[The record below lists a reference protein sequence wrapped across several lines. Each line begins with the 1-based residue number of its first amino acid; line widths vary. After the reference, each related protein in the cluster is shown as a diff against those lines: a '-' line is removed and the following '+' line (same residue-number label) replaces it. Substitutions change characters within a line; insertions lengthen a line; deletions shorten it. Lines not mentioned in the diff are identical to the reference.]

1 MKSII
6 HLSEWSQKTAVKIK
20 SALFLSVFVTLLLSS
35 FVVAQIHRGVIR
47 GRLTDVNGSAIPGA
61 TVNAIQTETGATQ
74 TTTTNNKGEYAF
86 TQLQP
91 GAYQVEL
98 EKSGFDKHVIK
109 AELKINQELR
119 LDQAMKVAGLQQ
131 TVEIIAPRTPLKKD
145 SAAQGNII
153 ENQQITG
160 LPLDGRNFQEL
171 VLLIPGAVPAA
182 QGSAGSARGD
192 FSFNVNGAREDATNF
207 LLDGVYNVDPKLN
220 TAAVRPP
227 VDAVQ
232 EFEIVTNGYD
242 ASFGRSG
249 GAQVNVI
256 LKSGTNHL
264 HGTAYEFFRNASLDA
279 RNYFVPADQPDPKYQ
294 RNQFGF
300 ALGGPIAQNR
310 AFFFVDYEGRRDRE
324 GITRLTNVPTQLERN
339 GDFSQSFL
347 PAPFNLFQQ
356 QPFANRQIPSFF
368 LNPISVK
375 IAALYPLPNRNVPGQ
390 NFVSSP
396 TQRDRNDHFDVRLNH
411 SPTDKTSFTARYSFA
426 DRTLFEPF
434 TGPSYPQVPGYGDNV
449 LRRGQNAMLGA
460 THIFSSSFINE
471 TRVAFNR
478 VASAVNHETQG
489 SNINRTLGLPDVATN
504 PRALGLTFISVLAF
518 SPLGDEFNNPQNT
531 VTNTYQILDTATYT
545 RGSHLLKFGVE
556 FRANQQN
563 GFRDVQARG
572 TLNFTGAFTQNPLA
586 DLLLGLITFS
596 SSAKV
601 DNHQHMRTNS
611 YNAFVNDSWRVT
623 PRLTLNAGVRYE
635 YNTPAVDAQDRVA
648 LYNPTTRTVVP
659 VGKNGLPRA
668 GYEGDKNNV
677 APRVG
682 FAWTLDDKTVLRSS
696 YGIFYD
702 QSALAPGEALYF
714 NPPYYELNFNIPS
727 QTSLITLQNPFPNTT
742 SAFFPKSVL
751 AIQRDFRT
759 AYFQHWNMSV
769 QRQLGDNRLF
779 EIAYVASKGTKLS
792 AGRDINQPRPSTQA
806 LNLRPLPQF
815 SDITM
820 LESRANSSYQSL
832 QLSYQQRLSTGLS
845 VLGAYTFGKSID
857 DASGFF
863 TSSGD
868 PNFPQD
874 SNNASAERGRSNF
887 DVRHRMSVSYSY
899 ALPFGTGRRWLSN
912 GGAAAAIL
920 GDWESY
926 GIVTLQSGR
935 PFTVALQ
942 TTLDNSN
949 TGFAN
954 LGFNGND
961 RPNLVGNPKLSNP
974 TPERWFNTAAF
985 TTPAFG
991 SFGSASRNIVD
1002 GPGYAN
1008 VNFSLLKNIGLT
1020 ESLKLQVRAEAFN
1033 LFNRVNF
1040 DLPDNFVGSPSFG
1053 RIRSA
1058 QSPRHIQFGLK
1069 LLF

>member
-1 MKSII
+1 MESKRI
-6 HLSEWSQKTAVKIK
+6 TVKIRT
-20 SALFLSVFVTLLLSS
+20 ALALSLLALLVLSLPVT
-35 FVVAQIHRGVIR
+35 AQIHRGVIR
-47 GRLTDVNGSAIPGA
+47 GRVVDPNKAVVPNA
-61 TVNAIQTETGATQ
+61 TVRVTRQETNETRTVTSTAA
-74 TTTTNNKGEYAF
+74 GEYTFA
-86 TQLQP
+86 QLLP
-91 GAYQVEL
+91 GRYQLEVEV
-98 EKSGFDKHVIK
+98 SGFRKY
-109 AELKINQELR
+109 AQPLELRVNQELR
-119 LDQAMKVAGLQQ
+119 HDVTMAVG
-131 TVEIIAPRTPLKKD
+131 TIGGHDNFIVETSILKKD
-145 SAAQGNII
+145 SASQGNVI
-153 ENQQITG
+153 ENRQVTG

-171 VLLIPGAVPAA
+171 ALLVPGAAPAA
-182 QGSAGSARGD
+182 QGSAGSVRGD
-192 FSFNVNGAREDATNF
+192 FSFNVNGAREDSTNF

-242 ASFGRSG
+242 ASFGRNG

-256 LKSGTNHL
+256 IKSGTNKV
-264 HGTAYEFFRNASLDA
+264 HGTAYEFFRNSALDA
-279 RNYFVPADQPDPKYQ
+279 RNYFVPADQPDPAYK

-300 ALGGPIAQNR
+300 AIGGPIVANR
-310 AFFFVDYEGRRDRE
+310 LFFFTDYEGRRERE
-324 GITRLTNVPTQLERN
+324 GITRVTNVPTQAERN
-339 GDFSQSFL
+339 GDFSNSFL
-347 PAPFNLFQQ
+347 PAPINIFGQ
-356 QPFANRQIPSFF
+356 QPQPFPNKQIPSFF
-368 LNPISVK
+368 QNPIGVK

-390 NFVSSP
+390 NYVSSP
-396 TQRDRNDHFDVRLNH
+396 TQRDRQDHFDVRLNYA
-411 SPTDKTSFTARYSFA
+411 PTDKTALTARYSFA

-449 LRRGQNAMLGA
+449 LRRGQNVMLSA
-460 THIFSSSFINE
+460 SHIFSPALINE

-478 VASAVNHETQG
+478 VATAVNHQTQG
-489 SNINRTLGLPDVATN
+489 STINRTLGLPDVVTN
-504 PRALGLTFISVLAF
+504 PRALGLTFISVLGF

-545 RGSHLLKFGVE
+545 RGAHLLKFGFE

-586 DLLLGLITFS
+586 DLLLGLITYS

-601 DNHQHMRTNS
+601 DNHQHLRTNS
-611 YNAFVNDSWRVT
+611 YNAFVNDSWRVR
-623 PRLTLNAGVRYE
+623 PRLTLNAGLRYE
-635 YNTPAVDAQDRVA
+635 YNTPGVDAQNRVA
-648 LYNPTTRTVVP
+648 LFNPTTRTVVP
-659 VGKNGLPRA
+659 VGTNGMPRA
-668 GYEGDKNNV
+668 GYDPDRNNI

-682 FAWTLDDKTVLRSS
+682 FAWTLDGSENTVLRGS
-696 YGIFYD
+696 YGVFYD

-714 NPPYYELNFNIPS
+714 NPPYYELNFNLPS
-727 QTSLITLQNPFPNTT
+727 QTSLVTLQNPFPNTT

-759 AYFQHWNMSV
+759 AYFQHWNLSV
-769 QRQLGDNRLF
+769 QRQLGQNRLF
-779 EIAYVASKGTKLS
+779 EVAYVASKGTKLL
-792 AGRDINQPRPSTQA
+792 AGRDINQPRPSTQQP
-806 LNLRPLPQF
+806 NLRPLPQF

-820 LESRANSSYQSL
+820 LESRANSNYQSL
-832 QLSYQQRLSTGLS
+832 QMSYQQRLTNSLS

-863 TSSGD
+863 TSFGD

-874 SNNASAERGRSNF
+874 SNNPGAERGRSNF

-899 ALPFGTGRRWLSN
+899 ALPFGNGKMWLSK
-912 GGAAAAIL
+912 GGAAAAIF
-920 GDWESY
+920 GDWESF

-942 TTLDNSN
+942 STLDNSN

-961 RPNLVGNPKLSNP
+961 RPNLIGNAKLSNP
-974 TPERWFNTAAF
+974 TPERWFDTNAF
-985 TTPAFG
+985 RTPAFG
-991 SFGSASRNIVD
+991 SFGNAGRNIVD

-1020 ESLKLQVRAEAFN
+1020 ESVKLQFRAEAFN

-1053 RIRSA
+1053 RVRSA
-1058 QSPRHIQFGLK
+1058 QNPRHIQFGLK

>member
-1 MKSII
+1 M
-6 HLSEWSQKTAVKIK
+6 KIK
-20 SALFLSVFVTLLLSS
+20 SALLISLFVSVFLSS
-35 FVVAQIHRGVIR
+35 FTFAQIHRGVIR
-47 GRLTDVNGSAIPGA
+47 GRLTDVAGSAIPGA
-61 TVNAIQTETGATQ
+61 TISAIHNETSVTQ
-74 TTTTNNKGEYAF
+74 TTTTNNKGEYSF
-86 TQLQP
+86 TQLLP
-91 GAYQVEL
+91 GTYQVKL
-98 EKSGFDKHVIK
+98 EKSGFDTHVIK
-109 AELKINQELR
+109 TELKVNQELR
-119 LDQAMKVAGLQQ
+119 LDQAMKVAGVQQ
-131 TVEIIAPRTPLKKD
+131 TIEITAPRMPLKKD
-145 SAAQGNII
+145 SAAQGSVIG
-153 ENQQITG
+153 NQQITG

-171 VLLIPGAVPAA
+171 VLLVPGAAPAA
-182 QGSAGSARGD
+182 QGSAGSVRGD

-242 ASFGRSG
+242 ASFGRNG

-256 LKSGTNHL
+256 LKSGTNAL
-264 HGTAYEFFRNASLDA
+264 HGTAYEFFRNAGLDA

-300 ALGGPIAQNR
+300 ALGGPVVTNR
-310 AFFFVDYEGRRDRE
+310 AFFFVDYEGRRERE

-339 GDFSQSFL
+339 GDFSNSFL
-347 PAPFNLFQQ
+347 PAPINIFGQ
-356 QPFANRQIPSFF
+356 QPAPFPNKQIPSFF
-368 LNPISVK
+368 QNPIGVK

-396 TQRDRNDHFDVRLNH
+396 TQRDRNDHFDVRLNFA
-411 SPTDKTSFTARYSFA
+411 PTDKTSFTTRYSFA

-434 TGPSYPQVPGYGDNV
+434 TGASYPQVPGYGDTV
-449 LRRGQNAMLGA
+449 LRRGQNAMIGA

-478 VASAVNHETQG
+478 VANAVNHETQG
-489 SNINRTLGLPDVATN
+489 STINRTLGLPDVVTN
-504 PRALGLTFISVLAF
+504 PRALGLTFISVLGF

-545 RGSHLLKFGVE
+545 RGAHLLKFGFE

-586 DLLLGLITFS
+586 DLLLGLITYS

-611 YNAFVNDSWRVT
+611 YNVFVNDSWRVR

-635 YNTPAVDAQDRVA
+635 YNTPAVDAQNRVA
-648 LYNPTTRTVVP
+648 LFDTATKTVVP
-659 VGKNGLPRA
+659 VGTNGMPRA

-682 FAWTLDDKTVLRSS
+682 FAWTLDRSENTVLRGS
-696 YGIFYD
+696 YGLFYD

-714 NPPYYELNFNIPS
+714 NPPYYELNFNLPS
-727 QTSLITLQNPFPNTT
+727 QTSLVTLANPFPNTT
-742 SAFFPKSVL
+742 SAFIPKSVL

-759 AYFQHWNMSV
+759 AYAQHWNLSV
-769 QRQLGDNRLF
+769 QRQLGDNRLV
-779 EIAYVASKGTKLS
+779 EIAYVAAKGTKLL
-792 AGRDINQPRPSTQA
+792 AGRDINQPRPGTQQ

-815 SDITM
+815 SDITR
-820 LESRANSSYQSL
+820 LESRGNSNYQSL
-832 QLSYQQRLSTGLS
+832 QMSYQQRLSTGLS
-845 VLGAYTFGKSID
+845 VLGSYTFGKSID

-874 SNNASAERGRSNF
+874 SNNPGAERGRSNF

-899 ALPFGTGRRWLSN
+899 ALPFGRGKQWLSN
-912 GGAAAAIL
+912 GGAAAAIF
-920 GDWESY
+920 GDWESF

-942 TTLDNSN
+942 PTLDNSN

-961 RPNLVGNPKLSNP
+961 RPHLIGDPKLSNP
-974 TPERWFNTAAF
+974 TPERWFNTSAF
-985 TTPAFG
+985 VTPAFG
-991 SFGSASRNIVD
+991 SFGSAGRNIVD

-1020 ESLKLQVRAEAFN
+1020 ESVKLQFRAESFN

-1058 QSPRHIQFGLK
+1058 QGPRHIQFGLK

>member
-1 MKSII
+1 MESKRI
-6 HLSEWSQKTAVKIK
+6 TVKIK
-20 SALFLSVFVTLLLSS
+20 ATFALSLFALVFLPLL
-35 FVVAQIHRGVIR
+35 VNAQIHRGIIR
-47 GRLTDVNGSAIPGA
+47 GRITDYTNAAIPGVAVKA
-61 TVNAIQTETGATQ
+61 THTETGLTQATI
-74 TTTTNNKGEYAF
+74 TSATGEYIF
-86 TQLQP
+86 TQLPP
-91 GAYQVEL
+91 GAYEVQM
-98 EKSGFDKHVIK
+98 EKPSFDKHIIK
-109 AELKINQELR
+109 AELTVNQVLR
-119 LDQAMKVAGLQQ
+119 LDQALKVAGVTQ
-131 TVEIIAPRTPLKKD
+131 TVEIIASRTPLKKD
-145 SAAQGNII
+145 SSAQGIVI

-171 VLLIPGAVPAA
+171 ALLVPGAAPAA
-182 QGSAGSARGD
+182 QGSAGSVRGD
-192 FSFNVNGAREDATNF
+192 FSFNVNGTREDSTNY

-242 ASFGRSG
+242 ASFGRNG

-256 LKSGTNHL
+256 LKSGTNNL
-264 HGTAYEFFRNASLDA
+264 HGAAYEFFRNASLDA
-279 RNYFVPADQPDPKYQ
+279 RNYFVPTDQPDPKYQ

-300 ALGGPIAQNR
+300 ALGGPIVANR
-310 AFFFVDYEGRRDRE
+310 TFFFTDYEGRRERE
-324 GITRLTNVPTQLERN
+324 GITRVSNVPTLAERN

-356 QPFANRQIPSFF
+356 QPFANKQIPSFF
-368 LNPISVK
+368 LNPIGVK

-390 NFVSSP
+390 NYVSSP
-396 TQRDRNDHFDVRLNH
+396 TQRDRQDHFDVRINH
-411 SPTDKTSFTARYSFA
+411 AVTDKTALTARYSFA

-434 TGPSYPQVPGYGDNV
+434 TGASYPQIPGYGDNV
-449 LRRGQNAMLGA
+449 FRRGQNAMIGA
-460 THIFSSSFINE
+460 TKIFSPSFINE
-471 TRVAFNR
+471 TRIAFNR
-478 VASAVNHETQG
+478 VATAVNHQTQG
-489 SNINRTLGLPDVATN
+489 STINRSVGLPDVATN
-504 PRALGLTFISVLAF
+504 PRDLGLTFISVLGF

-531 VTNTYQILDTATYT
+531 VTNTFQALDTATYT
-545 RGSHLLKFGVE
+545 RGAHLLKLGFE

-572 TLNFTGAFTQNPLA
+572 TLNFTGAFTNNPLA

-601 DNHQHMRTNS
+601 DNHQHLRTNS
-611 YNAFVNDSWRVT
+611 YNAFVNDSWRVR

-635 YNTPAVDAQDRVA
+635 YNTPAVDAQNRVA
-648 LYNPTTRTVVP
+648 LFDTTTKTVVP
-659 VGKNGLPRA
+659 VGTGNMPRA
-668 GYEGDKNNV
+668 GYEADKNNV

-682 FAWTLDDKTVLRSS
+682 FAWTLDSSENTVLRGS

-727 QTSLITLQNPFPNTT
+727 QTNLITLQNPFPNTF
-742 SAFFPKSVL
+742 SAFIPKSVL

-759 AYFQHWNMSV
+759 AYFQHWNLSV
-769 QRQLGDNRLF
+769 QRQLGQNRLF
-779 EIAYVASKGTKLS
+779 EVAYVASKGTKLL
-792 AGRDINQPRPSTQA
+792 AGRDINQPRPSSQPQ
-806 LNLRPLPQF
+806 NLRPLPQF
-815 SDITM
+815 SDITS
-820 LESRANSSYQSL
+820 LESRGNSSYQSL
-832 QLSYQQRLSTGLS
+832 QVSYQQRLSNS
-845 VLGAYTFGKSID
+845 FAVLGAYTLAKSID

-874 SNNASAERGRSNF
+874 SNNPGAERGRSNF
-887 DVRHRMSVSYSY
+887 DVRHRMTASYSY
-899 ALPFGTGRRWLSN
+899 ALPFGNGKRWLSK
-912 GGAAAAIL
+912 GGVLAAVL
-920 GDWESY
+920 GDWENY
-926 GIVTLQSGR
+926 GVVTLQSGR

-942 TTLDNSN
+942 STLDNSN

-954 LGFNGND
+954 LGFNSND
-961 RPNLVGNPKLSNP
+961 RPNLIGNPKLSNP
-974 TPERWFNTAAF
+974 TPQRWFNTAAF
-985 TTPAFG
+985 VTPAFG
-991 SFGSASRNIVD
+991 SFGNAGRNIVD

-1020 ESLKLQVRAEAFN
+1020 ESLKLQFRAEAFN

-1053 RIRSA
+1053 SIRSA

>member
-1 MKSII
+1 MESKRI
-6 HLSEWSQKTAVKIK
+6 TVKIRTALAL
-20 SALFLSVFVTLLLSS
+20 SLLALFVLSLPVT
-35 FVVAQIHRGVIR
+35 AQIHRGVIR
-47 GRLTDVNGSAIPGA
+47 GRVVDPNKAVVPNA
-61 TVNAIQTETGATQ
+61 TVRVTRQETNETRTVTSTAA
-74 TTTTNNKGEYAF
+74 GEYTFA
-86 TQLQP
+86 QLLP
-91 GAYQVEL
+91 GRYQL
-98 EKSGFDKHVIK
+98 EAEVSGFRKY
-109 AELKINQELR
+109 AQPLELRVNQELR
-119 LDQAMKVAGLQQ
+119 HDVTMAVG
-131 TVEIIAPRTPLKKD
+131 TIGGHDNFIVETSTLKKD
-145 SAAQGNII
+145 SAAQSNVI
-153 ENQQITG
+153 ENRQVTG

-171 VLLIPGAVPAA
+171 ALLVPGATPAA
-182 QGSAGSARGD
+182 QGSAGSVRGD
-192 FSFNVNGAREDATNF
+192 FSFNVNGTREDSTNF

-242 ASFGRSG
+242 ASFGRNG

-256 LKSGTNHL
+256 IKSGTNKV
-264 HGTAYEFFRNASLDA
+264 HGTAYEFFRNSALDA
-279 RNYFVPADQPDPKYQ
+279 RNYFVPADQPDPAYK

-300 ALGGPIAQNR
+300 AIGGPIVANR
-310 AFFFVDYEGRRDRE
+310 LFFFTDYEGRRERE
-324 GITRLTNVPTQLERN
+324 GITRVTNVPTQAERN
-339 GDFSQSFL
+339 GDFSNSFL

-356 QPFANRQIPSFF
+356 QPFANKQIPSFF
-368 LNPISVK
+368 QNPIGVK

-390 NFVSSP
+390 NYVSSP
-396 TQRDRNDHFDVRLNH
+396 TQRDRQDHFDVRLNYA
-411 SPTDKTSFTARYSFA
+411 PTDKTAVTARYSFA

-449 LRRGQNAMLGA
+449 LRRGQNAMLSA
-460 THIFSSSFINE
+460 THIFSPSLINE

-478 VASAVNHETQG
+478 VATAVNHQTQG
-489 SNINRTLGLPDVATN
+489 STINRTLGLPDVATN
-504 PRALGLTFISVLAF
+504 PRALGLTFISVLGF

-545 RGSHLLKFGVE
+545 RGAHLLKLGFE

-601 DNHQHMRTNS
+601 DNHQHLRTNS
-611 YNAFVNDSWRVT
+611 YNAFVNDSWRVR
-623 PRLTLNAGVRYE
+623 PRLTLNAGLRYE
-635 YNTPAVDAQDRVA
+635 YNTPGVDVQNRVA
-648 LYNPTTRTVVP
+648 LFNPTTRTVVP
-659 VGKNGLPRA
+659 VGTNGMPRA
-668 GYEGDKNNV
+668 GYDPDRNNI

-682 FAWTLDDKTVLRSS
+682 FAWTLDGSENTVLRGS
-696 YGIFYD
+696 YGVFYD

-714 NPPYYELNFNIPS
+714 NPPYYELNFNLPS
-727 QTSLITLQNPFPNTT
+727 QTSLVTLQNPFPNTT

-759 AYFQHWNMSV
+759 AYFQHWNLSV
-769 QRQLGDNRLF
+769 QRQLGQNRLF
-779 EIAYVASKGTKLS
+779 EVAYVASKGTKLL
-792 AGRDINQPRPSTQA
+792 AGRDINQPRPSTQQP
-806 LNLRPLPQF
+806 NLRPLPQF

-820 LESRANSSYQSL
+820 LESRANSNYQSL
-832 QLSYQQRLSTGLS
+832 QMSYQQRLSNSLS

-863 TSSGD
+863 TSFGD

-874 SNNASAERGRSNF
+874 SNNPGAERGRSNF

-899 ALPFGTGRRWLSN
+899 ALPFGNGKTWLSK
-912 GGAAAAIL
+912 GGAAAAIF
-920 GDWESY
+920 GDWESF

-942 TTLDNSN
+942 STLDNSN

-961 RPNLVGNPKLSNP
+961 RPNLIGNAKLSNP
-974 TPERWFNTAAF
+974 TPERWFDTNAF
-985 TTPAFG
+985 RTPAFG
-991 SFGSASRNIVD
+991 SFGNAGRNIVD

-1020 ESLKLQVRAEAFN
+1020 ESVKLQFRAEAFN

-1053 RIRSA
+1053 RVRSA
-1058 QSPRHIQFGLK
+1058 QNPRHIQFGLK

>member
-1 MKSII
+1 MNGVKKI
-6 HLSEWSQKTAVKIK
+6 TVKIRPTLAL
-20 SALFLSVFVTLLLSS
+20 SFVLLALFPFLVD
-35 FVVAQIHRGVIR
+35 AQIHRGTIR
-47 GRLTDVNGSAIPGA
+47 GRVTDYNRAAIPG
-61 TVNAIQTETGATQ
+61 VVVKAIHTETDLTQ
-74 TTTTNNKGEYAF
+74 TTTTSATGEYIF
-86 TQLQP
+86 TQLPP
-91 GAYQVEL
+91 GAYQVEM
-98 EKSGFDKHVIK
+98 EKPNFDKHIIK
-109 AELKINQELR
+109 AELKVNQVLR
-119 LDQAMKVAGLQQ
+119 LDQALKVAGITQ
-131 TVEIIAPRTPLKKD
+131 TVEIVAPRTPLKKD
-145 SAAQGNII
+145 SSAQGNVI

-171 VLLIPGAVPAA
+171 ALLVPGAAPAA
-182 QGSAGSARGD
+182 QGSAGSVRGD
-192 FSFNVNGAREDATNF
+192 FSFNVNGTREDSTNY
-207 LLDGVYNVDPKLN
+207 LLDGVYNIDPKLN

-242 ASFGRSG
+242 ASFGRNG

-256 LKSGTNHL
+256 LKSGTNNF
-264 HGTAYEFFRNASLDA
+264 HGTAYEFFRNSSLDA
-279 RNYFVPADQPDPKYQ
+279 RNYFVPADQPDPAYK

-300 ALGGPIAQNR
+300 ALGGPIVANR
-310 AFFFVDYEGRRDRE
+310 TFFFTDYEGRRERE
-324 GITRLTNVPTQLERN
+324 GITRVTNVPTQAERN
-339 GDFSQSFL
+339 GDFSNSFL
-347 PAPFNLFQQ
+347 PAPINIFGQ
-356 QPFANRQIPSFF
+356 QPQPFPNKQIPSFF
-368 LNPISVK
+368 QDPIGVK

-390 NFVSSP
+390 NYVSSP
-396 TQRDRNDHFDVRLNH
+396 TQRDRQDHFDVRLNH
-411 SPTDKTSFTARYSFA
+411 AITDKTALTGRYSFA

-434 TGPSYPQVPGYGDNV
+434 TGASYPQIPGYGDTV
-449 LRRGQNAMLGA
+449 LRRGQNAMISA
-460 THIFSSSFINE
+460 TKIFSPSLINE
-471 TRVAFNR
+471 TRLAFNR
-478 VASAVNHETQG
+478 VANAVNHQTQG
-489 SNINRTLGLPDVATN
+489 STINRTLGLPTVVTN
-504 PRALGLTFISVLAF
+504 PRALGLTFISVLGF

-531 VTNTYQILDTATYT
+531 VTNTFQVLDTATYT
-545 RGSHLLKFGVE
+545 RSSHLLKFGFE

-586 DLLLGLITFS
+586 DLLLGLITYS

-601 DNHQHMRTNS
+601 DNHQHLRTNS
-611 YNAFVNDSWRVT
+611 YNTFVNDSWRVR

-635 YNTPAVDAQDRVA
+635 YNTPAVDAQNRVA
-648 LYNPTTRTVVP
+648 LFDTTAKSVVP
-659 VGKNGLPRA
+659 VGTGSMPRA
-668 GYEGDKNNV
+668 GYEGDKNNI

-682 FAWTLDDKTVLRSS
+682 LAWTLDSSENTVLRAS

-714 NPPYYELNFNIPS
+714 NPPYYELNFNLPT
-727 QTSLITLQNPFPNTT
+727 QTSLVTLQNPFPNTF
-742 SAFFPKSVL
+742 SAFIPKSVL

-759 AYFQHWNMSV
+759 AYFQHWNLSV
-769 QRQLGDNRLF
+769 QRQLGENRIF
-779 EIAYVASKGTKLS
+779 EVAYVASKGTKLL
-792 AGRDINQPRPSTQA
+792 AGRDINQPRPSTAAQ
-806 LNLRPLPQF
+806 NLRPLPQF
-815 SDITM
+815 SDITI
-820 LESRANSSYQSL
+820 LESRGNSNYQSL
-832 QLSYQQRLSTGLS
+832 QLSYQQRLSNSLS

-874 SNNASAERGRSNF
+874 SNNPGAERGRSNF

-899 ALPFGTGRRWLSN
+899 ALPFGEGKRWLSN
-912 GGAAAAIL
+912 GGAAAAIF
-920 GDWESY
+920 GNWESL

-942 TTLDNSN
+942 PTLDNSN

-961 RPNLVGNPKLSNP
+961 RPNLVGSARLSNP
-974 TPERWFNTAAF
+974 TPERWFNTSAF
-985 TTPAFG
+985 VTPAFG
-991 SFGSASRNIVD
+991 SFGNAGRNIVD

-1008 VNFSLLKNIGLT
+1008 VNFSMLKNISLT
-1020 ESLKLQVRAEAFN
+1020 ESLRLQFRAEAFN

-1053 RIRSA
+1053 RLRSA

>member
-1 MKSII
+1 M
-6 HLSEWSQKTAVKIK
+6 KIK
-20 SALFLSVFVTLLLSS
+20 SALILSLLLSLLLSS
-35 FVVAQIHRGVIR
+35 FAVAQIHRGVIR
-47 GRLTDVNGSAIPGA
+47 GRLTDIAGSAIPGA
-61 TVNAIQTETGATQ
+61 TVNAIHNETGATK
-74 TTTTNNKGEYAF
+74 TTTTSTSGEYVF
-86 TQLQP
+86 TQLPP

-109 AELKINQELR
+109 AELKVNQELR
-119 LDQAMKVAGLQQ
+119 LDQAMKVSGLTQ

-145 SAAQGNII
+145 SAAQGNVIG
-153 ENQQITG
+153 NQQITG

-171 VLLIPGAVPAA
+171 VLLVPGAAPAA
-182 QGSAGSARGD
+182 QGSAGSVRGD

-256 LKSGTNHL
+256 LKSGTNIF

-279 RNYFVPADQPDPKYQ
+279 RNYFVPADQPDPAYK

-300 ALGGPIAQNR
+300 ALGGPIVANR
-310 AFFFVDYEGRRDRE
+310 TFFFADYEGRRERE
-324 GITRLTNVPTQLERN
+324 GITRLTNVPTRLERN
-339 GDFSQSFL
+339 GDFSNSFL

-356 QPFANRQIPSFF
+356 QPFANKQIPSFF
-368 LNPISVK
+368 LNPIGLK

-390 NFVSSP
+390 NYVSSP

-411 SPTDKTSFTARYSFA
+411 APTDKTSFTARYSFS

-434 TGPSYPQVPGYGDNV
+434 TGPSYPQVPGYGDTV
-449 LRRGQNAMLGA
+449 LRRGQNAMLSA
-460 THIFSSSFINE
+460 THIFSSSLINE

-478 VASAVNHETQG
+478 VAGAVNHQTQG
-489 SNINRTLGLPDVATN
+489 SSINRTLGLPDVATN
-504 PRALGLTFISVLAF
+504 PRDLGLTFISVLAF

-545 RGSHLLKFGVE
+545 RSSHLLKFGVE

-563 GFRDVQARG
+563 GFRDVQSRG
-572 TLNFTGAFTQNPLA
+572 TLNFTGAFTTNPLA

-611 YNAFVNDSWRVT
+611 YNAFVNDSWRVR
-623 PRLTLNAGVRYE
+623 PRLTLNAGLRYE
-635 YNTPAVDAQDRVA
+635 YNTPAVDAQNRVA
-648 LYNPTTRTVVP
+648 LFDTATKAVVP
-659 VGKNGLPRA
+659 VGTGSMPRA
-668 GYEGDKNNV
+668 GYEGDKNNL

-682 FAWTLDDKTVLRSS
+682 FAWTLGSSQNTVLRGS
-696 YGIFYD
+696 YGLFYD
-702 QSALAPGEALYF
+702 QSALAPGEALFF
-714 NPPYYELNFNIPS
+714 NPPYFELNFNIPS
-727 QTSLITLQNPFPNTT
+727 QTSLLTLQNPFPNTA

-759 AYFQHWNMSV
+759 AYAQHWNLSV
-769 QRQLGDNRLF
+769 QRQLGENRLF
-779 EIAYVASKGTKLS
+779 EVAYVAAKGTKLL
-792 AGRDINQPRPSTQA
+792 AGRDINQARPRTQQP
-806 LNLRPLPQF
+806 NLRPLPQF

-820 LESRANSSYQSL
+820 LESRANSNYQSL

-845 VLGAYTFGKSID
+845 VLGAYTLGKSID

-863 TSSGD
+863 NSSGD

-874 SNNASAERGRSNF
+874 SNNPGAERGRSNF

-899 ALPFGTGRRWLSN
+899 ALPFGTGKRWLSN
-912 GGAAAAIL
+912 GGAAAAIF
-920 GDWESY
+920 GDWESF

-949 TGFAN
+949 TGFSN
-954 LGFNGND
+954 LGFNSND
-961 RPNLVGNPKLSNP
+961 RPNLIGNPKLSNP

-991 SFGSASRNIVD
+991 TFGSAGRNTVE

-1033 LFNRVNF
+1033 VFNRVNF

>member
-1 MKSII
+1 MN
-6 HLSEWSQKTAVKIK
+6 IK
-20 SALFLSVFVTLLLSS
+20 SALLLSLLASVFLSS
-35 FVVAQIHRGVIR
+35 FAFAQIHRGVIR

-61 TVNAIQTETGATQ
+61 TVKAIRTQTDVTQ
-74 TTTTNNKGEYAF
+74 TTTTNNSGEYAF
-86 TQLQP
+86 TQLPP
-91 GAYQVEL
+91 GLYHVEL
-98 EKSGFDKHVIK
+98 EKSGFDKHLIK
-109 AELKINQELR
+109 AELKVNQELR
-119 LDQAMKVAGLQQ
+119 LDQAMKVSGVTQ

-145 SAAQGNII
+145 SAAQGNVI

-171 VLLIPGAVPAA
+171 VLLVPGAVPAA
-182 QGSAGSARGD
+182 QGSAGSVRGD
-192 FSFNVNGAREDATNF
+192 FSFNVNGAREDSTNF

-242 ASFGRSG
+242 ASFGRNG

-256 LKSGTNHL
+256 IKSGTNNL
-264 HGTAYEFFRNASLDA
+264 HGTAYEFFRNAALDA

-300 ALGGPIAQNR
+300 ALGGPIKANR
-310 AFFFVDYEGRRDRE
+310 AFFFVDYEGRRERE
-324 GITRLTNVPTQLERN
+324 GITRLTNVPTQAERN

-347 PAPFNLFQQ
+347 PAPINIFGPQP
-356 QPFANRQIPSFF
+356 QPFPNRQIPSFF
-368 LNPISVK
+368 QNPIGVK

-396 TQRDRNDHFDVRLNH
+396 TQRDRQDHFDVRLNGEP
-411 SPTDKTSFTARYSFA
+411 SDKTSLTMRYSFV

-460 THIFSSSFINE
+460 TRIFSPSLINE
-471 TRVAFNR
+471 TRIAFNR
-478 VASAVNHETQG
+478 VATAVNHQTQG
-489 SNINRTLGLPDVATN
+489 STINRTLGLPDVATN
-504 PRALGLTFISVLAF
+504 PRALGLTFISVLGF

-545 RGSHLLKFGVE
+545 RGAHLVKFGFE

-601 DNHQHMRTNS
+601 DNHQHMRTQS
-611 YNAFVNDSWRVT
+611 YNTFVNDSWRVR

-648 LYNPTTRTVVP
+648 LFNPTTRTVVP
-659 VGKNGLPRA
+659 VGTNGMPRA

-682 FAWTLDDKTVLRSS
+682 FAWTLDQSQNTVLRGS

-727 QTSLITLQNPFPNTT
+727 QTSLITLANPFPNTT
-742 SAFFPKSVL
+742 SAFIPKSVL
-751 AIQRDFRT
+751 AIQPDFRT
-759 AYFQHWNMSV
+759 AYLQHWNLSV

-779 EIAYVASKGTKLS
+779 EIAYVASKGTKLL
-792 AGRDINQPRPSTQA
+792 AGRDINQPRPSTA
-806 LNLRPLPQF
+806 RPNLRPLPQF

-820 LESRANSSYQSL
+820 LESRANSNYQSL

-863 TSSGD
+863 TSFGD

-874 SNNASAERGRSNF
+874 SNNPGAERGRSNF

-899 ALPFGTGRRWLSN
+899 ALPFGAGRRWLSN
-912 GGAAAAIL
+912 GGAAAAIF
-920 GDWESY
+920 GDWESF

-942 TTLDNSN
+942 STLDNSN

-991 SFGSASRNIVD
+991 TFGSAGRNIVD

-1020 ESLKLQVRAEAFN
+1020 EGVKLQFRAESFN

-1058 QSPRHIQFGLK
+1058 QQPRRIQFALK

>member
-1 MKSII
+1 
-6 HLSEWSQKTAVKIK
+6 VKIK
-20 SALFLSVFVTLLLSS
+20 NALFISLFVSAILPSL
-35 FVVAQIHRGVIR
+35 VNAQIHRGVIR
-47 GRLTDVNGSAIPGA
+47 GRLTDANRAAIPGA
-61 TVNAIQTETGATQ
+61 SVKATHIETDITR
-74 TTTTNNKGEYAF
+74 TTTTSGDGEYIF
-86 TQLQP
+86 TLLPP
-91 GAYQVEL
+91 GSYQVEL
-98 EKSGFDKHVIK
+98 EKPNFDKHIIK
-109 AELKINQELR
+109 AELKINQVLR
-119 LDQAMKVAGLQQ
+119 LDQIMKVAGVTQ
-131 TVEIIAPRTPLKKD
+131 TVEIVASRTPLKKD
-145 SAAQGNII
+145 SAAQGTVI

-171 VLLIPGAVPAA
+171 VLLVPGAVPAA
-182 QGSAGSARGD
+182 QGSAGSVRGD
-192 FSFNVNGAREDATNF
+192 FSFNVNGAREDSTNF

-242 ASFGRSG
+242 ASFGRNG

-256 LKSGTNHL
+256 IKSGTNNF
-264 HGTAYEFFRNASLDA
+264 HGTAYEFFRNAALDA
-279 RNYFVPADQPDPKYQ
+279 RNFFVPADQPDPKYQ

-300 ALGGPIAQNR
+300 ALGGPIKLNR
-310 AFFFVDYEGRRDRE
+310 TFFFADYEGRRERE
-324 GITRLTNVPTQLERN
+324 GITRLTNVPTQAERN

-347 PAPFNLFQQ
+347 PAPINLFTQ
-356 QPFANRQIPSFF
+356 QPFPNKQIPSFF
-368 LNPISVK
+368 QNPIGVK

-390 NFVSSP
+390 NYVSSP
-396 TQRDRNDHFDVRLNH
+396 TQRDRQDHFDVRINH
-411 SPTDKTSFTARYSFA
+411 AFTDATAFTARYSFA
-426 DRTLFEPF
+426 DRTLFESF
-434 TGPSYPQVPGYGDNV
+434 TGPSYPQVPGYGDTV

-460 THIFSSSFINE
+460 THIFSPSLINE
-471 TRVAFNR
+471 ARFAFNR
-478 VASAVNHETQG
+478 VAAAVNHQTQG
-489 SNINRTLGLPDVATN
+489 STINRTLGLPDVATN
-504 PRALGLTFISVLAF
+504 PRALGLTFISVLGF

-531 VTNTYQILDTATYT
+531 VTNTFQFLDTATYT
-545 RGSHLLKFGVE
+545 RGSHLLKFGFE

-601 DNHQHMRTNS
+601 DNHQHLRTQS
-611 YNAFVNDSWRVT
+611 YNTFVNDSWRVT
-623 PRLTLNAGVRYE
+623 PRLTLNAGLRYE

-648 LYNPTTRTVVP
+648 LFNPATRTVVP
-659 VGKNGLPRA
+659 VGTNDLPRA
-668 GYEGDKNNV
+668 GYDPDRNNV

-682 FAWTLDDKTVLRSS
+682 FAWTMDRSQNTVLRGS

-727 QTSLITLQNPFPNTT
+727 QTSLLTLQNPFPNTL
-742 SAFFPKSVL
+742 SGFLPKSVL

-759 AYFQHWNMSV
+759 AYFQHWNLSV
-769 QRQLGDNRLF
+769 QRQLGENRLF
-779 EIAYVASKGTKLS
+779 EVAYVASKGTKLL
-792 AGRDINQPRPSTQA
+792 AGRDINQPRPATQRP
-806 LNLRPLPQF
+806 NLRPLPQF

-820 LESRANSSYQSL
+820 LESRGNSNYQSL
-832 QLSYQQRLSTGLS
+832 QLTYQQRLSTSLS

-863 TSSGD
+863 TSFGD

-874 SNNASAERGRSNF
+874 SNNPGAERGRSNF

-899 ALPFGTGRRWLSN
+899 ALPFGTGKRWLSS
-912 GGAAAAIL
+912 GGAAAAIF
-920 GDWESY
+920 GDWESF
-926 GIVTLQSGR
+926 GIITLQSGR

-961 RPNLVGNPKLSNP
+961 RPNLVGDPKLSNP

-985 TTPAFG
+985 VTPPFG
-991 SFGSASRNIVD
+991 SFGTAGRNIVD

-1020 ESLKLQVRAEAFN
+1020 ETVKLQFRAESFN

-1058 QSPRHIQFGLK
+1058 QQPRRIQFGLK

>member
-1 MKSII
+1 M
-6 HLSEWSQKTAVKIK
+6 KIK
-20 SALFLSVFVTLLLSS
+20 SALLLSLLISAFLAS
-35 FVVAQIHRGVIR
+35 FAVAQIHRGVIR
-47 GRLTDVNGSAIPGA
+47 GRLTDVAGSAIPGA
-61 TVNAIQTETGATQ
+61 TVNAIQTETGATK
-74 TTTTNNKGEYAF
+74 TTTTNAIGEYIF
-86 TQLQP
+86 TQLPP
-91 GAYQVEL
+91 GSYRVEL

-109 AELKINQELR
+109 AELKVNQELR
-119 LDQAMKVAGLQQ
+119 LDQAMKVSGLKQ
-131 TVEIIAPRTPLKKD
+131 TIEIIAPRAPLKKD
-145 SAAQGNII
+145 SAAQGNVI

-171 VLLIPGAVPAA
+171 VLLVPGAAPAA
-182 QGSAGSARGD
+182 QGSAGSVRGD

-242 ASFGRSG
+242 ASFGRNG

-256 LKSGTNHL
+256 LKSGTNSF

-279 RNYFVPADQPDPKYQ
+279 RNYFVPADQPDPAYK

-300 ALGGPIAQNR
+300 AFGGPLAQNHT
-310 AFFFVDYEGRRDRE
+310 FFFADYEGRRERE

-347 PAPFNLFQQ
+347 PAPINLFTG
-356 QPFANRQIPSFF
+356 QPFAGKQIPAFF
-368 LNPISVK
+368 QNPIGVK

-390 NFVSSP
+390 NYVSSP
-396 TQRDRNDHFDVRLNH
+396 TQSDRNDHFDVRLNH
-411 SPTDKTSFTARYSFA
+411 APTDKTSFTARYSFS

-434 TGPSYPQVPGYGDNV
+434 TGPSYPQVPGYGDTV
-449 LRRGQNAMLGA
+449 LRRGQNAMLSA

-478 VASAVNHETQG
+478 VGGAVNHQTQG
-489 SNINRTLGLPDVATN
+489 SNINRTLGLPDVATKS
-504 PRALGLTFISVLAF
+504 RDLGLTFISVLAF

-545 RGSHLLKFGVE
+545 RGSHLLKFGAE

-563 GFRDVQARG
+563 GFRDVQSRG
-572 TLNFTGAFTQNPLA
+572 TLNFTGAFTNNPLA
-586 DLLLGLITFS
+586 DLLLGLITYS

-601 DNHQHMRTNS
+601 DNHQHLRTNS
-611 YNAFVNDSWRVT
+611 YNMFVNDSWRVR

-635 YNTPAVDAQDRVA
+635 YNTPAVDAQNRVA
-648 LYNPTTRTVVP
+648 LFDTATKAVVP
-659 VGKNGLPRA
+659 VGTNSMPRA

-682 FAWTLDDKTVLRSS
+682 FAWTLDRSQNTVLRGS
-696 YGIFYD
+696 YGLFYD
-702 QSALAPGEALYF
+702 QSALAPGEALFF
-714 NPPYYELNFNIPS
+714 NPPYFELNFNIPS
-727 QTSLITLQNPFPNTT
+727 QTSLLTLQNPFPNTA

-759 AYFQHWNMSV
+759 AYSQHWNLSV
-769 QRQLGDNRLF
+769 QRQLGENRLF
-779 EIAYVASKGTKLS
+779 EVAYVAAKGTKLL
-792 AGRDINQPRPSTQA
+792 AGRDINQARPSTQQP
-806 LNLRPLPQF
+806 NLRPLPQF

-820 LESRANSSYQSL
+820 LESRANSNYQSL

-845 VLGAYTFGKSID
+845 VLGAYTLGKSID

-863 TSSGD
+863 NSSGD

-874 SNNASAERGRSNF
+874 SNNPGAERGRSNF

-899 ALPFGTGRRWLSN
+899 ALPFGTGKRWLSN
-912 GGAAAAIL
+912 GGAAAIF
-920 GDWESY
+920 GDWESF

-949 TGFAN
+949 TGFSN
-954 LGFNGND
+954 LGFNSND

-985 TTPAFG
+985 ATPAFG
-991 SFGSASRNIVD
+991 TFGSAGRNIVD

-1020 ESLKLQVRAEAFN
+1020 ESVKLQFRTEAFN

-1058 QSPRHIQFGLK
+1058 QQPRRIQFGLK

>member
-1 MKSII
+1 M
-6 HLSEWSQKTAVKIK
+6 K
-20 SALFLSVFVTLLLSS
+20 SALILSILASVFVSS
-35 FVVAQIHRGVIR
+35 FALAQIHRGVIR

-61 TVNAIQTETGATQ
+61 TVKAIHTQTDVTQ
-74 TTTTNNKGEYAF
+74 TTTTNNRGEYTF
-86 TQLQP
+86 TQLPP
-91 GAYQVEL
+91 GFYHIEL
-98 EKSGFDKHVIK
+98 EKSGFDKHLIK
-109 AELKINQELR
+109 AELKVNQELR
-119 LDQAMKVAGLQQ
+119 LDQALKVSGVTQ
-131 TVEIIAPRTPLKKD
+131 TVEIIAPRLPLKKD
-145 SAAQGNII
+145 SAAQGNVI
-153 ENQQITG
+153 ENQQVTG

-171 VLLIPGAVPAA
+171 VLLVPGAVPAA
-182 QGSAGSARGD
+182 QGSAGSVRGD
-192 FSFNVNGAREDATNF
+192 LSFNVNGAREDSTNF

-242 ASFGRSG
+242 ASFGRNG

-256 LKSGTNHL
+256 IKSGTNAL
-264 HGTAYEFFRNASLDA
+264 HGTAYEFFRNAGLDA

-300 ALGGPIAQNR
+300 ALGGPIVANR
-310 AFFFVDYEGRRDRE
+310 AFFFADYEGRRERE

-347 PAPFNLFQQ
+347 PAPFNLFTG
-356 QPFANRQIPSFF
+356 QPFPGKQIPSFF
-368 LNPISVK
+368 QNPIGVK

-411 SPTDKTSFTARYSFA
+411 APTDKTSFTARYSFA

-434 TGPSYPQVPGYGDNV
+434 TGASYPQVPGYGDNV

-460 THIFSSSFINE
+460 THIFSPSLINE

-478 VASAVNHETQG
+478 VATAVNHETQG
-489 SNINRTLGLPDVATN
+489 SSINRTLGLPDVVTN

-545 RGSHLLKFGVE
+545 RGAHLLKFGVE

-611 YNAFVNDSWRVT
+611 YNVFVNDSWRVR

-635 YNTPAVDAQDRVA
+635 YNTPAVDAQNRVA
-648 LYNPTTRTVVP
+648 LFNPTTRTVVP
-659 VGKNGLPRA
+659 VGTNGMPRA
-668 GYEGDKNNV
+668 GYDPDRNNV

-682 FAWTLDDKTVLRSS
+682 FAWTLDRNENTVLRGS
-696 YGIFYD
+696 YGVFYD

-714 NPPYYELNFNIPS
+714 NPPFYELNFNLPS
-727 QTSLITLQNPFPNTT
+727 QTSLLTLQNPFPNTL

-759 AYFQHWNMSV
+759 AYAQHWNLSV
-769 QRQLGDNRLF
+769 QRQLGENRLV
-779 EIAYVASKGTKLS
+779 EVAYVAAKGTKLL
-792 AGRDINQPRPSTQA
+792 AGRDINQPRPSTQQP
-806 LNLRPLPQF
+806 NLRPLPQF

-820 LESRANSSYQSL
+820 LESRANSNYQSL

-845 VLGAYTFGKSID
+845 VLGAYTFGKSLD

-874 SNNASAERGRSNF
+874 SNNPSAERGRSNF

-899 ALPFGTGRRWLSN
+899 ALPFGTGKRWLSN
-912 GGAAAAIL
+912 GGAAAAIF
-920 GDWESY
+920 GDWESF

-961 RPNLVGNPKLSNP
+961 RPNLVGDPKLSNP
-974 TPERWFNTAAF
+974 TPERWFDTNVF
-985 TTPAFG
+985 RTPAFG
-991 SFGSASRNIVD
+991 TFGSAGRNIVD

-1020 ESLKLQVRAEAFN
+1020 ELVKLQFRVETFN

-1053 RIRSA
+1053 RVRSA